1 MRNVANSKFCCIFNN
16 YVNSLAY
23 FQRELRGFDKNK
35 KYVFYEI
42 STGKCYEK
50 HEIFSISVLFG
61 RSVTRKPTFL
71 FFTKTENSIGRGHEN
86 ILFS

>member
-1 MRNVANSKFCCIFNN
+1 MRNVMSNKICCIFNN
-16 YVNSLAY
+16 YVNSLGC
-23 FQRELRGFDKNK
+23 FQRELRVFDKNK
-35 KYVFYEI
+35 KYSIYEI

-50 HEIFSISVLFG
+50 HGIFSISVLFE
-61 RSVTRKPTFL
+61 RAVTRKPTFL

>member
-1 MRNVANSKFCCIFNN
+1 MSNKICCIFNN
-16 YVNSLAY
+16 YVNSLSY
-23 FQRELRGFDKNK
+23 SQRGLRGFDKSIK
-35 KYVFYEI
+35 FLFYEI
-42 STGKCYEK
+42 PTGKCYEK
-50 HEIFSISVLFG
+50 HCILSISVLFG